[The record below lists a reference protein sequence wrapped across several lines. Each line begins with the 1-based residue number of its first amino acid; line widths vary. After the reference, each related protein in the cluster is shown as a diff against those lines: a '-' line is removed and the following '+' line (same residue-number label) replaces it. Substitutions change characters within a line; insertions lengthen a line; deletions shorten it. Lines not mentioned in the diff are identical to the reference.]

1 MSDESLFS
9 GKMELADLM
18 ESSFEADGAE
28 SLQRIEDQIQERIRE
43 QIAARSDGLRRFI
56 VFAERLAA
64 DAKAVAKSWE
74 ARAAKARAYTFE
86 AMKHANVRR
95 IDTPSGS
102 LSIRDNGGVEPLE
115 IYEPALVP
123 DKFCDVTVTMPADAW
138 RMVVARTQWAGLDR
152 SNPAPRIRISEP
164 VPSNSAIREALAKP
178 CELCGGSGEIGPL
191 HSPADI
197 VPPGPVT
204 PCGACG
210 GSGKNSV
217 AGARLLPRGSS
228 LVVR

>member
-9 GKMELADLM
+9 GKMDIADLM

-28 SLQRIEDQIQERIRE
+28 SLQRIENEIQERIRE
-43 QIAARSDGLRRFI
+43 QVAARSDGLRRFI
-56 VFAERLAA
+56 IFAERLAA

-102 LSIRDNGGVEPLE
+102 LSIRGNGGVEPLE
-115 IYEPALVP
+115 IYDPALVP
-123 DKFCDVTVTMPADAW
+123 DECQTITVAMPLNIWHDV
-138 RMVVARTQWAGLDR
+138 LDEIDIHGV
-152 SNPAPRIRISEP
+152 NGVKISEP
-164 VPSNSAIREALAKP
+164 EPSNSAIREALAKP
-178 CELCGGSGEIGPL
+178 CERCNGNRTVNVPDTW
-191 HSPADI
+191 SPGHTED
-197 VPPGPVT
+197 VQ
-204 PCGACG
+204 CSACG

-217 AGARLLPRGSS
+217 AGARLKERGSS
-228 LVVR
+228 LVVK

>member
-1 MSDESLFS
+1 VSDESLFS
-9 GKMELADLM
+9 GRMELADLM

-43 QIAARSDGLRRFI
+43 QVAARSDGLRRFI
-56 VFAERLAA
+56 VFAERLAS

-74 ARAAKARAYTFE
+74 ARAAKARAYTYE

-102 LSIRDNGGVEPLE
+102 LSIRGNGGVEPLE
-115 IYEPALVP
+115 IYAPELVPDEFINVTVRLTLAQWKRLLNLAGNGIEPALV
-123 DKFCDVTVTMPADAW
+123 ADA
-138 RMVVARTQWAGLDR
+138 RVIER
-152 SNPAPRIRISEP
+152 E
-164 VPSNSAIREALAKP
+164 PSNSAIRDALAWGCERCDGNGVREGFGDSDAIGEYEPPENP
-178 CELCGGSGEIGPL
+178 CK
-191 HSPADI
+191 
-197 VPPGPVT
+197 
-204 PCGACG
+204 ACG

-217 AGARLLPRGSS
+217 AGARLLPRGNS

>member
-1 MSDESLFS
+1 MPIDESLFS
-9 GKMELADLM
+9 GRMELADLM

-43 QIAARSDGLRRFI
+43 QVAARSDGLRRFI
-56 VFAERLAA
+56 IFAERLAA

-102 LSIRDNGGVEPLE
+102 LSIRGNGGVEPLE
-115 IYEPALVP
+115 IYDAAQIP
-123 DKFCDVTVTMPADAW
+123 DELCRATVTMPADLW
-138 RMVVARTQWAGLDR
+138 RAICEHVHDCSGTGEFDGALYAIMPTR
-152 SNPAPRIRISEP
+152 E
-164 VPSNSAIREALAKP
+164 PSNSAIREALAKP
-178 CELCGGSGEIGPL
+178 CSICN
-191 HSPADI
+191 ADA
-197 VPPGPVT
+197 GM
-204 PCGACG
+204 CKYCEACG

-217 AGARLLPRGSS
+217 AGCRLKPRGDS
-228 LVVR
+228 LVVK